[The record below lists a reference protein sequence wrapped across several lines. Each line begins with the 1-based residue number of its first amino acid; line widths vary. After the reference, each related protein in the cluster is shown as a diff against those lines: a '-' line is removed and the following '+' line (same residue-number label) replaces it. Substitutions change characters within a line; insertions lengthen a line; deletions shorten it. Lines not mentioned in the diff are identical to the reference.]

1 MRYPL
6 HLDIRDKRVLVVGAG
21 SVATRRIA
29 SLLDAGALVTVV
41 APDAVP
47 LVTALAD
54 EGRITWRQRE
64 FDYSDMAGVWLVHAA
79 TDSAAVNAKVVDEA
93 RRRTV
98 WAVRADAAD
107 ASDALTP
114 AVARM
119 TGVTVSVSSGDPGR
133 SVELRDAISTQLA
146 DGSLSTRPH
155 RARDRGSVVL
165 IGGGP
170 GDPDLISV
178 RGRREL
184 LQADVVVHDRLGP
197 VSLLELLGS
206 DVEVIDAGKAP
217 GRQALTQD
225 EINAVIVERAQA
237 GYRVARLKGG
247 DPFVLGRGSEEVLAC
262 ASAGIPVEVVPG
274 ISSAIA
280 APAAAGIPV
289 THRGI
294 STGFV
299 VISGHVVEDLSAVA
313 RTGLTVVVLMGVAT
327 LPRLV
332 EEFVAAGRPAT
343 TPVAVIHRAFDPA
356 QQVVVGTLAGIQEQ
370 VAAAE
375 IQNPSVIVI
384 GDVVN
389 VAPVIA
395 APMIAAGEL
404 LSAAELAS

>member
-1 MRYPL
+1 MTYPL

-21 SVATRRIA
+21 AVATRRIA
-29 SLLDAGALVTVV
+29 SLLEAGALVTVV
-41 APDAVP
+41 APDAGPVI
-47 LVTALAD
+47 TALAD
-54 EGRITWRQRE
+54 EGRITWHQRE
-64 FDYSDMAGVWLVHAA
+64 FDYSDVTGVWLVHAA
-79 TDSAAVNAKVVDEA
+79 TDSPAVNATVVNEA

-98 WAVRADAAD
+98 WSVRVDAAD
-107 ASDALTP
+107 ESDALTP
-114 AVARM
+114 AVAR
-119 TGVTVSVSSGDPGR
+119 TSGVTVSVSSGDPGR
-133 SVELRDAISTQLA
+133 SVELRDAIATQLV
-146 DGSLSTRPH
+146 DGSLSARPR
-155 RARDRGSVVL
+155 RARQRGSVVL

-170 GDPDLISV
+170 GDPDLITV

-184 LQADVVVHDRLGP
+184 LQADVVVHDRLAP

-217 GRQALTQD
+217 GRHALTQE
-225 EINAVIVERAQA
+225 EINAVIVDRAHA

-262 ASAGIPVEVVPG
+262 ASAGILVEVVPG
-274 ISSAIA
+274 VSSAIA

-299 VISGHVVEDLSAVA
+299 VISGHVIEDLSAVA

-356 QQVVVGTLAGIQEQ
+356 QRVVIGTLAGIEKQ
-370 VAAAE
+370 VASEAVE
-375 IQNPSVIVI
+375 NPAVIVI

-389 VAPVIA
+389 VAPIIA
-395 APMIAAGEL
+395 ADAV
-404 LSAAELAS
+404 LSAGGRVS